1 MTLKIRFTEY
11 NCHYKNIAPMSN
23 YSVLCYSAQTKFLWW
38 WLDVSRVKFIASRIR
53 YVKDYDSDKD
63 TLLRRIIN
71 TRYKNSPYPIRVE
84 EYPMIK
90 VFQNIY
96 F

>member
-1 MTLKIRFTEY
+1 MTLKVRFIQY
-11 NCHYKNIAPMSN
+11 NCHYRNIAPLSD

-38 WLDVSRVKFIASRIR
+38 WFNVSNVKFVADKPR
-53 YVKDYDSDKD
+53 YIKDYDSDKD
-63 TLLRRIIN
+63 KLLRRIIN
-71 TRYKNSPYPIRVE
+71 RRFKNSQSPIRVE

>member
-1 MTLKIRFTEY
+1 
-11 NCHYKNIAPMSN
+11 MSN

-38 WLDVSRVKFIASRIR
+38 WCDVSTVKFIASKIR
-53 YVKDYDSDKD
+53 HIRDYDNDKD
-63 TLLRRIIN
+63 TLLRRVIRKRYIN
-71 TRYKNSPYPIRVE
+71 SESPIRVE

>member
-1 MTLKIRFTEY
+1 MTLKIRFIQY
-11 NCHYKNIAPMSN
+11 NCHYRNIAPLSD
-23 YSVLCYSAQTKFLWW
+23 YSVLCYSAQIKFWW
-38 WLDVSRVKFIASRIR
+38 WWFDISNWKFIANKPR
-53 YVKDYDSDKD
+53 YIKDYDSDKD

-71 TRYKNSPYPIRVE
+71 RRYKNSQSPIRVE